1 MSREHG
7 QVWKRPAT
15 ARYVVSI
22 DNQAKKSFD
31 TREIADQ
38 EARKIAEGFPKV
50 VVKVIDTEPD
60 ARTSED
66 PEIADNTGIDQA

>member
-1 MSREHG
+1 MSREHV

>member
-1 MSREHG
+1 M
-7 QVWKRPAT
+7 
-15 ARYVVSI
+15 SI